1 MSIKRRNFIG
11 GGAAL
16 TAALGLGATA
26 CSVPSGAPA
35 GGGGADGAEAA
46 PYRIAGSDPENMI
59 PGNTYA
65 YYLQD
70 LMFDTLTTIDADTGE
85 VANLVAS
92 EVAPDETLTVWT
104 VTLHDTWTF
113 HDGTPVTAQSYVDA
127 WNATA
132 YAPNA
137 WSGSYYMSSIVG
149 FDELS
154 PAEGE
159 PTAESMSGLEVLSE
173 TELRITLVGPD
184 GLFPYT
190 LANPAMAPLP
200 ASAHEDYDAFNIA
213 PIGNGPFQIDGTYEP
228 NADFKVTAYADYPG
242 TPPKVQAI
250 TLVPYTDQST
260 SFNDLLA
267 GNVDSIYPV
276 PAQRLAEMETNLPGK
291 FAPSTIP
298 NLNYLSLPTWNP
310 QLQDVRVR
318 QALSMAIDR
327 EALVSS
333 ILQGSAEPAFS
344 LAPESAVG
352 IDPEACASC
361 AYDPEE
367 AKRLLDEAGGIEGTL
382 TLYATQYTNEDQ
394 VMQAIVNQLAQNLG
408 IDVTLAMEDDTWT
421 KLKDRKIDGPTL
433 AYWGAYFPHVQ
444 AMVEPLFTTGAPG
457 NAAGYENPEIDELV
471 ELGATQEGEE
481 AIATYQQAAELA
493 LADLQVIPLYY
504 GVYTA
509 AWGDRLETVPTGPG
523 GYGDLSQMVPAS

>member
-16 TAALGLGATA
+16 TAALGLTATG
-26 CSVPSGAPA
+26 CSVPSGEPA
-35 GGGGADGAEAA
+35 GGPDGGEGSTE
-46 PYRIAGSDPENMI
+46 PYRIAGSDPESMI
-59 PGNTYA
+59 PGNSYA
-65 YYLQD
+65 YYLLD
-70 LMFDTLTTIDADTGE
+70 LMFDPLTAIDAETGE
-85 VANLVAS
+85 VVNLVAS
-92 EVAPDETLTVWT
+92 EVTPDETLTVWT

-113 HDGTPVTAQSYVDA
+113 HDGTPVTAQSFVDA

-137 WSGSYYMSSIVG
+137 WFGSYYMSSIAG

-154 PAEGE
+154 PAEGD
-159 PTAESMSGLEVLSE
+159 PTAETMSGLEVLSD
-173 TELRITLVGPD
+173 TELRITLIGPD

-200 ASAHEDYDAFNIA
+200 AVAHEDYAAFNTA

-228 NADFKVTAYADYPG
+228 NADFKVTAYADYTG
-242 TPPKVQAI
+242 TAQKVQAI
-250 TLVPYTDQST
+250 TLAPYTDYST
-260 SFNDLLA
+260 AFNDLLA
-267 GNVDSIYPV
+267 GNIDSIYPV
-276 PAQRLAEMETNLPGK
+276 PPQRLEEMEANLPAQ

-327 EALVSS
+327 EALVGS
-333 ILQGSAEPAFS
+333 ILQGAAEPAYS
-344 LAPESAVG
+344 LAPASAVG
-352 IDPEACASC
+352 IEADACTAC
-361 AYDPEE
+361 AYDPEG
-367 AKRLLDEAGGIEGTL
+367 AKKLLEEAGGIEGTL

-394 VMQAIVNQLAQNLG
+394 VMQAIVNQLSQNLD

-421 KLKDRKIDGPTL
+421 KLKDRTLDGPTL

-444 AMVEPLFTTGAPG
+444 AMVQPLFTTGAPG
-457 NAAGYENPEIDELV
+457 NAAGYENAELDELV
-471 ELGATQEGEE
+471 ELGATQEGDE

-493 LADLQVIPLYY
+493 LSDLRVIPLYY

-509 AWGDRLETVPTGPG
+509 AWGDRLESVPTGPS
-523 GYGDLSQMVPAS
+523 GYADLSQMVPAP

>member
-16 TAALGLGATA
+16 TAALGLAGTA
-26 CSVPSGAPA
+26 CSVPSGVPA
-35 GGGGADGAEAA
+35 EEGGADVGE
-46 PYRIAGSDPENMI
+46 PFRIAGSDPENMI

-65 YYLQD
+65 YYLQN
-70 LMFDTLTTIDADTGE
+70 LMFDTLTTIDPDSGE
-85 VANLVAS
+85 VVNLVAS
-92 EVAPDETLTVWT
+92 EVTPDEDLTVWT
-104 VTLHDTWTF
+104 VTLHDSWTF
-113 HDGTPVTAQSYVDA
+113 HDGTPVTAQSFVDA

-137 WSGSYYMSSIVG
+137 WANSYYLSSVVG
-149 FDELS
+149 YADLNPTDGS
-154 PAEGE
+154 DPA
-159 PTAESMSGLEVLSE
+159 AETLEGLEVLSE
-173 TELRITLVGPD
+173 TELRITLTGPD

-200 ASAHEDYDAFNIA
+200 DSAHEDYTAFNDA
-213 PIGNGPFQIDGTYEP
+213 PIGNGPFQIQGTYEP
-228 NADFKVTAYADYPG
+228 NADYELLAYEDYAGTAP
-242 TPPKVQAI
+242 TVQAI
-250 TLVPYTDQST
+250 TMVPYTDYST
-260 SFNDLLA
+260 AFNDLLA
-267 GNVDSIYPV
+267 DNIDSIYPV
-276 PAQRLAEMETNLPGK
+276 PAQRLDEMQSNLPDSY
-291 FAPSTIP
+291 APSTIP

-310 QLQDVRVR
+310 QLEDLRVR

-327 EALVSS
+327 ESLVES
-333 ILQGSAEPAFS
+333 ILQGSAEPAYS

-352 IDPEACASC
+352 IEPEACVSC

-367 AKRLLDEAGGIEGTL
+367 AKRLLDEAGGIDGTL

-394 VMQAIVNQLAQNLG
+394 VMQAIVNQLSQNLG
-408 IDVTLAMEDDTWT
+408 IDVTLSMEDDTWT
-421 KLKDRKIDGPTL
+421 KLEERAIDGPTL

-444 AMVEPLFTTGAPG
+444 AMVQPLFTTGAPG
-457 NAAGYENPEIDELV
+457 NAAGYENPEVDELV
-471 ELGATQEGEE
+471 ATGATQEGDE

-493 LADLQVIPLYY
+493 LSDLQVIPLYY

-509 AWGDRLETVPTGPG
+509 AWGDRLESVPTGPA